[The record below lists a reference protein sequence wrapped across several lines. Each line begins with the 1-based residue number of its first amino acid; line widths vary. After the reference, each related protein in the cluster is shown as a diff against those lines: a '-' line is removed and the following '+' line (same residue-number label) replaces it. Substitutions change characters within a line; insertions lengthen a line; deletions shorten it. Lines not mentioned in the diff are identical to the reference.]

1 MKMQINIEDKRA
13 CLVSISSFE
22 NVAQEG
28 SFFIYY
34 SQRTYQDRPYISI
47 FNTSSYYICVGKL
60 RQLYLDTIK
69 NTEATKW
76 LPFNRFPV
84 NTHTLLHWLL
94 RHSMIARLEFQNSF
108 LAQIAFASFCFLRN
122 PSAVHGALRS
132 LLYQP

>member
-34 SQRTYQDRPYISI
+34 SQRTCQDRPYISI
-47 FNTSSYYICVGKL
+47 FNTSSYCIRVGKL

-69 NTEATKW
+69 STEATKW

-84 NTHTLLHWLL
+84 NTHT
-94 RHSMIARLEFQNSF
+94 
-108 LAQIAFASFCFLRN
+108 
-122 PSAVHGALRS
+122 
-132 LLYQP
+132 